1 MKRLIRKIF
10 RPPYAYLRYLLHR
23 YFLKGYFKP
32 YYLYDTLTLEEIS
45 SDKMSYFGYYNVS
58 PENNN
63 GAVLFGTLS
72 GEEKSL
78 ELYSSLKD
86 DNNIHIGTTQAFN
99 MQQGCML
106 QWGYTNKNICYYN
119 IYNSKTTRY
128 ESVAYNTDKKAIIDN
143 FTQPIYSLSKQE
155 DYFLTLDF
163 ERLTIMRP
171 DYGYFCNSKDDIKL
185 LPYDCDGIWRYDI
198 KSKQTKLIISLA
210 QLIDLKYVDTM
221 QGATHKVNHIDIS
234 PNGKRFMFLHRWVG
248 EKGRFMRLI
257 TAQND
262 GTDIYILN
270 GDIMTSHSY
279 WMDDNKIISF
289 CYTPE
294 FGEAY
299 TIFEDKTTKIS
310 KLSDKLPKTDG
321 HPSVTTDCKWLVTD
335 RYPRRSR
342 FSSLYLYN
350 IETDNLYKL
359 GEFYQPLKY
368 DGERRIDLHPKLNM
382 SGDKVYFESGHTGKR
397 RLYSINFSKLK

>member
-1 MKRLIRKIF
+1 MKQLIRKIF
-10 RPPYAYLRYLLHR
+10 RPPYAYLRYFLHR

-32 YYLYDTLTLEEIS
+32 YYLYDTLTLENVS
-45 SDKMSYFGYYNVS
+45 ADKMSYFGYYNVS
-58 PENNN
+58 PENDK
-63 GAVLFGTLS
+63 GAVLYGTLPKKGS
-72 GEEKSL
+72 SL

-86 DNNIHIGTTQAFN
+86 DINIHIGSTKSHN
-99 MQQGCML
+99 LQQGAML

-119 IYNSKTTRY
+119 IYNSETKKY
-128 ESVAYNTDKKAIIDN
+128 ESVAYNIDTKQIIDN

-171 DYGYFCNSKDDIKL
+171 DYGYFCNPNDDIKL
-185 LPYDCDGIWRYDI
+185 LPYESDGIWKYDI
-198 KSKQTKLIISLA
+198 KEKKSKLIISLT
-210 QLIDLKYVDTM
+210 QLINLKYVDTM
-221 QGATHKVNHIDIS
+221 QGAMHKVNHIDIS
-234 PNGKRFMFLHRWVG
+234 PDGKRFMFLHRWVG

-257 TAQND
+257 TAKAD

-279 WMDDNKIISF
+279 WMDNNKIISF
-289 CYTPE
+289 CYTPKY
-294 FGEAY
+294 GEAY
-299 TIFEDKTTKIS
+299 TIFEDKTDKIS

-321 HPSVTTDCKWLVTD
+321 HPSVTTDGKWLVTD
-335 RYPRRSR
+335 TYPTRSR

-350 IETDNLYKL
+350 IESDNLYKL

-368 DGERRIDLHPKLNM
+368 SGEKRIDLHPKLNM
-382 SGDKVYFESGHTGKR
+382 SGDTVYFESGHTGER
-397 RLYSINFSKLK
+397 RLYSINLSNLK